1 MNSDEE
7 MKDLNSHTDGDDSH
21 NNDYDVSGVNN
32 SNSSSPNN
40 KRKATTHGN
49 SGDNSS
55 TRSNINSAN
64 TINVSSPDGN
74 NGIVSNATIQ
84 HTDPSDVAMGV
95 IGYLRDNSDYISDNV
110 DQNNLNSVLSTESN
124 NAANTTL
131 ETLVVNLVENFY
143 SRYTEG
149 YLSGMVNHIEFSQ
162 NGVEKEED
170 KIVVANNVIQDDFRD
185 FIHSTNYMDSNP
197 QVIDTINNYLLRS
210 LKRKITRII
219 NRRNIINELKKKEN
233 VEIDFKHILGRFNS
247 ETILFS
253 IAEKKPDYDEI
264 EGALGND
271 AYDTNGYVTPNLK
284 NSITQEMRKYLSD
297 MYTAGSG
304 IDGSHDA
311 ETVEILSLLQL
322 NNPSNTD
329 LNQIIN
335 RMTCMHSHR
344 QPDRQ
349 SHSFNPK
356 KAINDLEKLIA
367 DVESYLRSSKI
378 PFIQE
383 RREYVP
389 LELYHQN
396 TNIIMLARENINTV
410 LESGRT
416 FGINIFEI
424 ITGCFDAG
432 SRTIR
437 EDQWIPSKLYKI
449 ENVYGV
455 NYMFI
460 ADAEHK
466 KNHVFACIDDDAKE
480 LSYWNYYVIK
490 GAVSLND
497 VLDIFHKNGVEDFEP
512 ARRGDCT
519 QGKGYSDQAREICGQ
534 YNINN
539 SFVLKKVE
547 SDHLWNHFTNG
558 STDKSTLGSLLPELE
573 KCKRTN
579 LFQDKPRLAKLLFF
593 SLKGVGDASVESFY
607 QEEVIKGTI
616 QNLLDERVM
625 EPFTNIKQINTIS
638 TLNTV
643 DSFLERLIRL
653 AYLCGKI
660 DHSPPRIRPVA
671 GGCIVTSG
679 GGSISGDQ
687 LEIIK
692 NMNNLLKYVLRIEY
706 IGDRR
711 KYLMQ
716 QFGLDN
722 LSSFIDIGATTSDPT
737 MKTIIHPVLK
747 ELYDNR
753 ITKLDT
759 WLGEVHGSTYDNI
772 DESLKV
778 NLDNLLSLSGDIGSI
793 LNEYDEYTD
802 DILKIRSS
810 RDENVLFEEEDD
822 DELMEEENVKGKF
835 SPGEVAQGTK
845 ARRYIRVIVN
855 KEEDSF
861 ILELPNDT
869 HNKRINRIIENFKE
883 ETDSDAY
890 VADDVLG
897 LVKINGKSCL
907 KFKSS
912 IELFINMYRR
922 FKDVQVHDLCSDRRS
937 DARGSEALKFFTN
950 IIVERLKK
958 YSTKDYDELLHLVQ
972 DALQGTSG
980 GGKNMT
986 RKKRLTKK
994 RLKRKRITNKKNKK
1008 PRSMKF
1014 TKKKNKKSKKHK
1026 TYKKM

>member
-7 MKDLNSHTDGDDSH
+7 TKDPDSHTDGHDSH

-40 KRKATTHGN
+40 KRKATTDGN

-64 TINVSSPDGN
+64 TIDVSSPDGN
-74 NGIVSNATIQ
+74 NGIVSNAIIQ
-84 HTDPSDVAMGV
+84 HTDPRDVAMGV

-131 ETLVVNLVENFY
+131 ETLVENLVENFY

-170 KIVVANNVIQDDFRD
+170 KIAVAKHVIKNDFRV
-185 FIHSTNYMDSNP
+185 FIDSTNYMYSNP
-197 QVIDTINNYLLRS
+197 EVIQVIPEVIQVIDVINNYLLRS

-253 IAEKKPDYDEI
+253 IAEKKPDYHEI
-264 EGALGND
+264 EGALGTH
-271 AYDTNGYVTPNLK
+271 AYDTNGYVIPNLK
-284 NSITQEMRKYLSD
+284 NSITSEMRKYLSD

-322 NNPSNTD
+322 NNSSNTD

-335 RMTCMHSHR
+335 RMTCM
-344 QPDRQ
+344 Q
-349 SHSFNPK
+349 SRFNPK

-367 DVESYLRSSKI
+367 EVESYLRSSKI

-389 LELYHQN
+389 LELYDQN
-396 TNIIMLARENINTV
+396 TNIIMLATENINTV
-410 LESGRT
+410 LESGRR
-416 FGINIFEI
+416 FGHPLFEI
-424 ITGCFDAG
+424 STGCFDAG

-437 EDQWIPSKLYKI
+437 EDQWIPNKLYKI

-497 VLDIFHKNGVEDFEP
+497 VLDIFHMNDVKKDFEH

-519 QGKGYSDQAREICGQ
+519 QGKDYSVQAREISMQ
-534 YNINN
+534 YNNINN
-539 SFVLKKVE
+539 SFVLNKVE
-547 SDHLWNHFTNG
+547 SDQLWNNFENG
-558 STDKSTLGSLLPELE
+558 STDESTLDYLLPELK
-573 KCKRTN
+573 KCERTN
-579 LFQDKPRLAKLLFF
+579 LFLTNVTLAKLLFF

-616 QNLLDERVM
+616 QELLAEKAILNPTNR
-625 EPFTNIKQINTIS
+625 EPFTNIDQINIIS

-687 LEIIK
+687 LEIIE
-692 NMNNLLKYVLRIEY
+692 NMNNLLKYVLLK
-706 IGDRR
+706 DREER
-711 KYLMQ
+711 REYLMK

-759 WLGEVHGSTYDNI
+759 WLGEVDGSTYDNI

-810 RDENVLFEEEDD
+810 RDENVLFEDD
-822 DELMEEENVKGKF
+822 TF
-835 SPGEVAQGTK
+835 SPEKAAQGTK

-869 HNKRINRIIENFKE
+869 HNKRINRIIENFKQ

-937 DARGSEALKFFTN
+937 DARRSDARGSEALKFFTN
-950 IIVERLKK
+950 IIVERLQK
-958 YSTKDYDELLHLVQ
+958 YCTTDYGELLYLVHN
-972 DALQGTSG
+972 ALQGTSG

>member
-7 MKDLNSHTDGDDSH
+7 MKDPNSHTDGHDSH
-21 NNDYDVSGVNN
+21 NNDYDVRSVSGVNN
-32 SNSSSPNN
+32 SSSPY
-40 KRKATTHGN
+40 KRKATTDGN

-64 TINVSSPDGN
+64 TIDVSSPDGN

-84 HTDPSDVAMGV
+84 HTDPRDVAMGV

-131 ETLVVNLVENFY
+131 ETLVENLVENFY

-149 YLSGMVNHIEFSQ
+149 YLSGMVNDIEFSQ

-170 KIVVANNVIQDDFRD
+170 KIAVAKDVIQHDFRD
-185 FIHSTNYMDSNP
+185 FIHSTNYMVSNP
-197 QVIDTINNYLLRS
+197 EVIQVIPEVIKVIDTINNYLLRS

-335 RMTCMHSHR
+335 RMTCM
-344 QPDRQ
+344 Q
-349 SHSFNPK
+349 SRFNPK

-378 PFIQE
+378 PFTQE

-389 LELYHQN
+389 LELYDQN
-396 TNIIMLARENINTV
+396 TNIIMLARQNINTV

-416 FGINIFEI
+416 FGHPLFEI
-424 ITGCFDAG
+424 STACFDAG
-432 SRTIR
+432 SRTIPF
-437 EDQWIPSKLYKI
+437 EQWIPNKLYKI

-466 KNHVFACIDDDAKE
+466 KNHVFACIDDDATQV
-480 LSYWNYYVIK
+480 SYWNYYVIK

-497 VLDIFHKNGVEDFEP
+497 VLDIFHMNDVKKDFEH
-512 ARRGDCT
+512 ARRGECT
-519 QGKGYSDQAREICGQ
+519 QGKGYSVQALNICRQ

-539 SFVLKKVE
+539 SFVLNKVE
-547 SDHLWNHFTNG
+547 SDQLWNHFTNG
-558 STDKSTLGSLLPELE
+558 STDKSTLDSLLPELN
-573 KCKRTN
+573 KCERTN
-579 LFQDKPRLAKLLFF
+579 LFLTNDTLAKLLFF

-607 QEEVIKGTI
+607 QDEVIKGTI
-616 QNLLDERVM
+616 QKLLDKQVM
-625 EPFTNIKQINTIS
+625 VPFTNIDQINIIS

-679 GGSISGDQ
+679 GGSMSGDQ

-692 NMNNLLKYVLRIEY
+692 NMNNLLKYVLRIED
-706 IGDRR
+706 IEERR
-711 KYLMQ
+711 EYLMQ

-810 RDENVLFEEEDD
+810 RDENVLFEDD
-822 DELMEEENVKGKF
+822 TF
-835 SPGEVAQGTK
+835 SPEKVMLGPTK
-845 ARRYIRVIVN
+845 RRYIRVIVN
-855 KEEDSF
+855 KDDDSF

-869 HNKRINRIIENFKE
+869 HNKRIIRIIQNFKQ

-922 FKDVQVHDLCSDRRS
+922 FKDVQVHDVCSDSR
-937 DARGSEALKFFTN
+937 SEALKFFTN

-958 YSTKDYDELLHLVQ
+958 YSTKDYDELLYLVHN
-972 DALQGTSG
+972 ALQGTSG